1 MSKKDYGETVIGI
14 VGGMGS
20 YATLHFF
27 RRILD
32 ATPAEK
38 EWDRPRILIDNRCT
52 MPSRV
57 RAILYK
63 EERPRLVNLLADSV
77 KHLLDAGATHVV
89 LACNTSHVF
98 LDEVYEILP
107 AAKGKVVHI
116 IETAAEAM
124 QRKNVTQAGFVA
136 TEGTIQSGI
145 FETVCRAHGISLF
158 SPSESDFTEMRYQ
171 IEAVKRNTITEEVCQ
186 RFVSLLQKQ
195 AQTFGVNDIILG
207 CTEFPPIY
215 EKAALLLADSGI
227 RIWDPLEETLKK
239 ILL

>member
-1 MSKKDYGETVIGI
+1 MKKHYDGMVIGV

-27 RRILD
+27 QRFLD

-38 EWDRPRILIDNRCT
+38 EWDRPRIIIDNHCT

-63 EERPRLVNLLADSV
+63 EERPALVKLLADSIRL
-77 KHLLDAGATHVV
+77 LLDAGATHII

-98 LDEVYEILP
+98 LDEIYDILP
-107 AAKGKVVHI
+107 EAREKIVHI
-116 IETAAEAM
+116 IASVAEAM
-124 QRKNVTQAGFVA
+124 EKKQVKRAGFIA

-145 FETVCRAHGISLF
+145 FESVCGKYGIELL
-158 SPSESDFTEMRYQ
+158 SPEEQDFPEMRYL
-171 IEAVKRNTITEEVCQ
+171 IEAVKHNDITEEICE
-186 RFVSLLQKQ
+186 RFSDLVKKQ
-195 AQTFGVNDIILG
+195 AQKFLVKDIILG

-215 EKAALLLADSGI
+215 EKAAQLLIGGGI
-227 RIWDPLEETLKK
+227 RIWDPLEETLRK